1 MRKYNYFVDNVQV
14 KRNDFFNQL
23 RNLSQTARRIDTI
36 AGWCGVD
43 ILEFD
48 KKKYD
53 RFVRDINN
61 GIGIFVSD
69 GKHYTLFNRVKDT
82 NL

>member
-23 RNLSQTARRIDTI
+23 RNWSQTARRVDTI

-43 ILEFD
+43 IMEFD
-48 KKKYD
+48 EDKYNGY
-53 RFVRDINN
+53 VKDINN
-61 GIGIFVSD
+61 GFVVIVVD
-69 GKHYTLFNRVKDT
+69 GKSNKKFQRKLA
-82 NL
+82 